1 MAHTL
6 SPLINFHE
14 PTPNSN
20 QLIPYFWDQWLHVW
34 ANKKPRLL
42 KLLLMILWQIPGKN
56 LFGRVRLILA
66 HSFWENWSIMRG
78 GKMKVKAVKKHMA
91 PHIIENQKA
100 DYESQNQKQLQL
112 SVALPQGSISA
123 SQGPYLKC
131 AITSQAEPPP
141 GFHVFIQVSFQ
152 GTVHVQTKR
161 ITIRKVAHLVLSRQ
175 VFLLNKLDRTTN
187 TGEVAH

>member
-1 MAHTL
+1 
-6 SPLINFHE
+6 
-14 PTPNSN
+14 
-20 QLIPYFWDQWLHVW
+20 
-34 ANKKPRLL
+34 
-42 KLLLMILWQIPGKN
+42 
-56 LFGRVRLILA
+56 
-66 HSFWENWSIMRG
+66 
-78 GKMKVKAVKKHMA
+78 MKVKAVKKHMA

-100 DYESQNQKQLQL
+100 DYERQNQKQVQL
-112 SVALPQGSISA
+112 SVALPQGPISA

-131 AITSQAEPPP
+131 ATTSQAEPPP

-161 ITIRKVAHLVLSRQ
+161 ITIRKVAYLVLSRQ